1 MFKDTSYIEE
11 TKNLI
16 KNERERLF
24 KIFEESDRFKPYWPQ
39 GNFMLLKIL
48 EDGLTSQELFDR
60 CIKKGL
66 MIRDCSTFPY
76 LGENYIRFC
85 FMNPADNN
93 KLVNEL
99 LA

>member
-1 MFKDTSYIEE
+1 MFTDKDYIEK
-11 TKNLI
+11 TRNLI
-16 KNERERLF
+16 TEERNRLYD
-24 KIFEESDRFKPYWPQ
+24 IFEKSSRFKPYDPQ

-48 EDGLTSQELFDR
+48 EEGITSQELFDR

-85 FMNPADNN
+85 FMNPSDNDR
-93 KLVNEL
+93 LVDLL